1 MVVVISDLVLTI
13 QAVYGAP
20 EELHAVITP
29 AAVTVSMT
37 SLTSRPRTTISQT
50 LQGADAAEWHNRLAK
65 LGIAKWEDHYAP
77 AADAVIL
84 AGTKWQLV
92 ITQTNGETRTMT
104 GDNAFPPGWEKLITL
119 LRQSALAVNGHIVQP
134 IRWQFDYV
142 RFADLRFPQFHGPTD
157 ALHHVAI
164 FQRTLAIDPGQG
176 AVVVH
181 TTFSDNRR
189 NHTEQYTD
197 PALTQWLVLRIGEAL
212 AELGDLQT
220 MKLDTLDYPDAI
232 FGVIL
237 TYPGD
242 EQIVV
247 QVDADDPD
255 MRDFW
260 RVLNQLLTQGL
271 NLANQSAAAEWRKL
285 GPVLEYFVAVTFD
298 DGGKAYYYRSDLTDL
313 AIDDRVIV
321 PVGQSNHLLT
331 GTIVDITTDLP
342 ANLPIPPEDIKSVI
356 RKKEVL

>member
-1 MVVVISDLVLTI
+1 MISDLVLTI

-65 LGIAKWEDHYAP
+65 LG
-77 AADAVIL
+77 
-84 AGTKWQLV
+84 
-92 ITQTNGETRTMT
+92 
-104 GDNAFPPGWEKLITL
+104 
-119 LRQSALAVNGHIVQP
+119 
-134 IRWQFDYV
+134 
-142 RFADLRFPQFHGPTD
+142 
-157 ALHHVAI
+157 
-164 FQRTLAIDPGQG
+164 
-176 AVVVH
+176 
-181 TTFSDNRR
+181 
-189 NHTEQYTD
+189 
-197 PALTQWLVLRIGEAL
+197 
-212 AELGDLQT
+212 DLQT

-237 TYPGD
+237 TYPGA

-271 NLANQSAAAEWRKL
+271 NLANQSAVAEWRKL